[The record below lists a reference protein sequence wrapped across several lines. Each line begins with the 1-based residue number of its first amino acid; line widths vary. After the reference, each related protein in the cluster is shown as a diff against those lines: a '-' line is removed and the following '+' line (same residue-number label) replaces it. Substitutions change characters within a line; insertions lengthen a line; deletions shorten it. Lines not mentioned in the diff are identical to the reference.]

1 MSEPGTRS
9 TSFERYG
16 WVLVCAFPFLCA
28 LLIRGPIPI
37 DETRYLSVAWE
48 MWSNGDFALPMLNGV
63 PYTHKPPVLF
73 WLMHLGWSVFGVN
86 SWWPRSVPFLAA
98 LASTWLT
105 RRLARSLYPE
115 AASRVPDTA
124 AWLLAGTIAL
134 TAYVTVMLFDWVLVA
149 CVMVALVALERA
161 DRAPVSSGCLYTG
174 ALAAGLLTKGPAML
188 VFALSPALL
197 GPWWNANAAR
207 HPLRWYGGITIA
219 LLVALAAGSLWVLSA
234 FQQTGAGFVR
244 TILWD
249 QSATRIVHSF
259 AHAHPWWFY
268 LLLFP
273 VLLLPW
279 LVWPTTWRSLRMS
292 GAPRADRLAI
302 ATFVPSF
309 VIFSL
314 ISGKQP
320 HYLLPLVPVAAL
332 WLAPRV
338 ASPAM
343 TLGGSRPV
351 ALFFLLL
358 GAAGAATALWAE
370 PVNTRLATG
379 FTTMACALL
388 FLRVPLDRYA
398 ALRRLAL
405 ATAAT
410 MGLVTIAFY
419 LAIGES
425 YRLEGAAR
433 VVQRLD
439 ETGSPIAWIGPYA
452 GQLNFLARLR
462 RPITE
467 LDAQR
472 TDEVAQW
479 VAAHPSGHVV
489 AFSSYG
495 CELHIGPELYRQRY
509 RSGWLVIV
517 PANAAHYAPRACD
530 EAKGRKPDEA
540 ADE

>member
-1 MSEPGTRS
+1 M
-9 TSFERYG
+9 
-16 WVLVCAFPFLCA
+16 
-28 LLIRGPIPI
+28 
-37 DETRYLSVAWE
+37 
-48 MWSNGDFALPMLNGV
+48 
-63 PYTHKPPVLF
+63 
-73 WLMHLGWSVFGVN
+73 
-86 SWWPRSVPFLAA
+86 
-98 LASTWLT
+98 
-105 RRLARSLYPE
+105 
-115 AASRVPDTA
+115 PDTA

-134 TAYVTVMLFDWVLVA
+134 TAYVTIMLFDWVLVA
-149 CVMVALVALERA
+149 CVMVALVRSSAPIARRCRA
-161 DRAPVSSGCLYTG
+161 RACTRRRWRRDCSPGSRDARVRVV
-174 ALAAGLLTKGPAML
+174 AG
-188 VFALSPALL
+188 LL
-197 GPWWNANAAR
+197 GPWWNAYAAR
-207 HPLRWYGGITIA
+207 HPLRWYGGITVA

-234 FQQTGAGFVR
+234 FQQTGPGFVR

-279 LVWPTTWRSLRMS
+279 LVWPTAWRSLRAS

-332 WLAPRV
+332 WLAPRI

-379 FTTMACALL
+379 FTAMACALL
-388 FLRVPLDRYA
+388 FLRAPLDRYA
-398 ALRRLAL
+398 AIRRLAL

-433 VVQRLD
+433 VVRRLD
-439 ETGSPIAWIGPYA
+439 ESGSPIAWIGAYA
-452 GQLNFLARLR
+452 GQLNYLARLR

-472 TDEVAQW
+472 TDEIAQW

-495 CELHIGPELYRQRY
+495 CDLDIGPELYRQRY

-517 PANAAHYAPRACD
+517 PANAAHYAPRTCD
-530 EAKGRKPDEA
+530 AAKGRRKIDEA
-540 ADE
+540 ADD